1 MSNFQGLLNAVG
13 LGAGAMNQ
21 TALDNHI
28 MRQQQAS
35 QPPHEAQ
42 HIWESKMDRAG
53 YDRGGG
59 LEDAFKYAM
68 QNAFGAAPRAVKPAR
83 AAPAPDPNDIASLKM
98 PLSTLKDV
106 WAAKWGDQWVT
117 PSTTVSTEDL
127 PFWRNAF
134 ERLRQQEL
142 FELFDLSGTVWYRLK
157 EENGS

>member
-13 LGAGAMNQ
+13 IGE
-21 TALDNHI
+21 
-28 MRQQQAS
+28 
-35 QPPHEAQ
+35 QP
-42 HIWESKMDRAG
+42 
-53 YDRGGG
+53 
-59 LEDAFKYAM
+59 
-68 QNAFGAAPRAVKPAR
+68 VR
-83 AAPAPDPNDIASLKM
+83 AAPEPNPNDIASLKM

-117 PSTTVSTEDL
+117 PSTMVSTEDL

>member
-1 MSNFQGLLNAVG
+1 MIEDAYNNMMQ
-13 LGAGAMNQ
+13 AGAMGQ

-28 MRQQQAS
+28 MRQ
-35 QPPHEAQ
+35 H
-42 HIWESKMDRAG
+42 
-53 YDRGGG
+53 
-59 LEDAFKYAM
+59 
-68 QNAFGAAPRAVKPAR
+68 GAAPRAVKPAR
-83 AAPAPDPNDIASLKM
+83 AAPGPDPNDIASLKM

-117 PSTTVSTEDL
+117 PSTMVSTEDL

-157 EENGS
+157 E